1 MSALAT
7 GDMMAG
13 ASIAAHTMALIL
25 MIALGIGLGAA
36 LSMCVFPFIL
46 PDIAKMALAILI
58 SARLKP
64 LLKRR

>member
-1 MSALAT
+1 
-7 GDMMAG
+7 MA
-13 ASIAAHTMALIL
+13 HLL
-25 MIALGIGLGAA
+25 DEVPGLVAVSYTHLDVYKRQA